1 MSILNQLLGAAQAA
15 SAVIGSSLARDV
27 VRITD
32 AEGNALFQNARI
44 MRATVREESTL
55 MEHPLEDGTKV
66 ADQKI
71 IKPVEIQFAALMTGD
86 NYGQTYAALRNAFHK
101 STPLIIQTKTGSYA
115 NQYLQNMPHEET
127 PQAGDSIAIALSF
140 REVQFFKPDIQ
151 SLPATEVAPSTKA
164 PTNAAGK
171 KVVSKQD
178 ASTVKAG
185 QKRGTEATV
194 KQKTSVLKDIEWMYQ
209 RNSILDKIDDAKRSG
224 QG

>member
-1 MSILNQLLGAAQAA
+1 MSVLNQLLGAAQAA

-32 AEGNALFQNARI
+32 AEGNALFQNARV

-55 MEHPLEDGTKV
+55 FEHPLEDGTNV

-86 NYGQTYAALRNAFHK
+86 SYGQTYNALRNAFRK
-101 STPLIIQTKTGSYA
+101 STPLIIQTKTGSYP

-127 PQAGDSIAIALSF
+127 PEAGDSVAIALSF

-151 SLPATEVAPSTKA
+151 SLPATEVAPSSKGSTV
-164 PTNAAGK
+164 NGK
-171 KVVSKQD
+171 KVSSKQD

-209 RNSILDKIDDAKRSG
+209 RNSILDKVDDAKRTG